1 MSCARVFCASVTN
14 CTVADVKKGKD
25 NYMQAAQQLMHV
37 ELKQKSMDSFKTD
50 RVREC
55 RHPCRAIYNIHCR
68 ARTFSCEPPDAS
80 GLTRVLALDRL
91 NFHETVGRTER

>member
-50 RVREC
+50 RVSSTNNA
-55 RHPCRAIYNIHCR
+55 AIR
-68 ARTFSCEPPDAS
+68 VVPSTTFIVVHVHFHANLPMP
-80 GLTRVLALDRL
+80 RV
-91 NFHETVGRTER
+91 